1 MQRRDYKFMIKND
14 GLDIDKTT
22 RIIDGIKTMKG
33 RIEFFTVN
41 LEKVMDTFGSDSDHS
56 TYAFF
61 LLQGA
66 RIGLDTTEIYKWAEV
81 QMEKLEQE
89 ILLVR
94 NGLLA

>member
-1 MQRRDYKFMIKND
+1 MIQDMN
-14 GLDIDKTT
+14 
-22 RIIDGIKTMKG
+22 TMKG
-33 RIEFFTVN
+33 RIEFFAAN
-41 LEKVMDTFGSDSDHS
+41 LEKVMDTFGSDSDYS

-66 RIGLDTTEIYKWAEV
+66 RIGLDGTDIVSWAKG

>member
-1 MQRRDYKFMIKND
+1 MIQDMNT
-14 GLDIDKTT
+14 I
-22 RIIDGIKTMKG
+22 KG
-33 RIEFFTVN
+33 RIEFFAAN
-41 LEKVMDTFGSDSDHS
+41 LEKVMDTFGSDSDYS

-66 RIGLDTTEIYKWAEV
+66 RIGLDPTEIIPWAKV

-89 ILLVR
+89 MLLVR

>member
-1 MQRRDYKFMIKND
+1 MNDYATVTDM
-14 GLDIDKTT
+14 TT
-22 RIIDGIKTMKG
+22 IKG
-33 RIEFFTVN
+33 RIEYFAAN
-41 LEKVMDTFGSDSDHS
+41 LEKVMDTFGSDSDYS

-66 RIGLDTTEIYKWAEV
+66 RIGLDTDKIHKWAEV

>member
-1 MQRRDYKFMIKND
+1 MN
-14 GLDIDKTT
+14 
-22 RIIDGIKTMKG
+22 TMKG

-41 LEKVMDTFGSDSDHS
+41 LKTVMGSFGFDSDHTS
-56 TYAFF
+56 YAFF

-89 ILLVR
+89 MLLVR

>member
-1 MQRRDYKFMIKND
+1 MNTIK
-14 GLDIDKTT
+14 GQ
-22 RIIDGIKTMKG
+22 
-33 RIEFFTVN
+33 IEYFAAN

-66 RIGLDTTEIYKWAEV
+66 RTGLDTDKIYKWAEA

-89 ILLVR
+89 MLLVR